1 MVTCRSLG
9 GCSCGGD
16 EDPAFRVTETRQKEV
31 SGDVDVGT
39 RMLVRCVG
47 IGESVPRP
55 EDVGQEPYSI
65 LIYIYNFVIYTYDSY
80 LHSISD
86 IPASF
91 NNILL
96 TFLVCL
102 QTL

>member
-1 MVTCRSLG
+1 M
-9 GCSCGGD
+9 
-16 EDPAFRVTETRQKEV
+16 TETRQKEV

-65 LIYIYNFVIYTYDSY
+65 LIYIYI
-80 LHSISD
+80 
-86 IPASF
+86 
-91 NNILL
+91 ILL
-96 TFLVCL
+96 YTHMIHTYIQYLIFLHHSTTFC
-102 QTL
+102 